1 MTVGERKVRVNI
13 NSSERAMVLQ
23 VKQKTAELID
33 LINDYNTTLV
43 GEFSTSEDLEFQ
55 NKEFFR
61 LKALAM
67 TSYEEACM
75 WAVKALTV

>member
-1 MTVGERKVRVNI
+1 MTIGERKVRIKFNPSEQDII
-13 NSSERAMVLQ
+13 NQ
-23 VKQKTAELID
+23 VKQKSAELIN
-33 LINDYNTTLV
+33 LVNDWTV
-43 GEFSTSEDLEFQ
+43 GEFGNQEDLEFQ

-75 WAVKALTV
+75 